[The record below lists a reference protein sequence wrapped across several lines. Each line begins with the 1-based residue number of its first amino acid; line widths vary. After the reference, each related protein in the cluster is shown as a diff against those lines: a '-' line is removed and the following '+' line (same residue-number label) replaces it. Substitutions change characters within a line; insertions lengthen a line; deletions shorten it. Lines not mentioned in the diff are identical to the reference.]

1 MKSGQAAPR
10 PSAANVRAFRERL
23 RQQGLVKKDVWIR
36 PEYAEELRRIE
47 TSLRQAGQD
56 PGLHSTTTHE
66 LAVPWAV
73 TTIEQ
78 ALLQTSTV
86 RDGLITI
93 DRIEGSEPSLHLV
106 MHEYGD
112 LSVYIAVGG
121 EQIIVEAYLWPVAQ
135 VADPDAFNAHVLR
148 THKLLPLSTIS
159 LQDIAGIPSYTMF
172 GALDAHSSLPSLMF
186 EIATL
191 ADNVISATEAY
202 AGYLA
207 PAQQGRDVV

>member
-1 MKSGQAAPR
+1 MKPGQTAPR
-10 PSAANVRAFRERL
+10 PSAANVRAFRDRL

-47 TSLRQAGQD
+47 TSLRLAGQD
-56 PGLHSTTTHE
+56 PAHSTTDG
-66 LAVPWAV
+66 LAAPWAV
-73 TTIEQ
+73 ASIEQ

-159 LQDIAGIPSYTMF
+159 LQSIAGVPSYT
-172 GALDAHSSLPSLMF
+172 
-186 EIATL
+186 
-191 ADNVISATEAY
+191 
-202 AGYLA
+202 
-207 PAQQGRDVV
+207 

>member
-10 PSAANVRAFRERL
+10 PSAAHVRAFRERL
-23 RQQGLVKKDVWIR
+23 RRQGLVKKDVWIR

-47 TSLRQAGQD
+47 SSLRQPGQD
-56 PGLHSTTTHE
+56 PAH
-66 LAVPWAV
+66 AVGDSPMPWTV
-73 TTIEQ
+73 DTIEQ

-86 RDGLITI
+86 RDGLLTV
-93 DRIEGSEPSLHLV
+93 DRIEGGEPSLHLV

-112 LSVYIAVGG
+112 LSVYLAVGG

-159 LQDIAGIPSYTMF
+159 LQDIAGVPGYTMS
-172 GALDAHSSLPSLMF
+172 GALDTHSGLSSLMF

-191 ADNVISATEAY
+191 ADNVIGATEAY
-202 AGYLA
+202 AGYLG
-207 PAQQGRDVV
+207 PAARRRGRAVD

>member
-1 MKSGQAAPR
+1 MKSSRTAPR
-10 PSAANVRAFRERL
+10 PSAANVRAFRDRL

-56 PGLHSTTTHE
+56 PAAHSATDE

-73 TTIEQ
+73 ATIEQ

-93 DRIEGSEPSLHLV
+93 DRIEGGEPSLHLV

-135 VADPDAFNAHVLR
+135 VVDPDAFNAHVLR

-191 ADNVISATEAY
+191 ADNVIGATEAY

>member
-1 MKSGQAAPR
+1 MKSGQPTPR

-47 TSLRQAGQD
+47 TALRQAGQD
-56 PGLHSTTTHE
+56 PASHAPADERS
-66 LAVPWAV
+66 VPWTVA
-73 TTIEQ
+73 TIEQ

-86 RDGLITI
+86 RDGLITV
-93 DRIEGSEPSLHLV
+93 DRIEGSEPSLHLL

-112 LSVYIAVGG
+112 LSVYVAVGG

-135 VADPDAFNAHVLR
+135 VARPDAFNEHVLR

-159 LQDIAGIPSYTMF
+159 LQNIAGVPSYTMF
-172 GALDAHSSLPSLMF
+172 GALDTHSSLPSLMF

-191 ADNVISATEAY
+191 ADNVIGATEAY
-202 AGYLA
+202 AGFLA
-207 PAQQGRDVV
+207 PTPRGRRHV